1 MGKSSPWRAPD
12 LCRIKTRGLP
22 GLSPDP
28 SLSYH
33 VLGMSRAKELDETT
47 VLFHLTLFVL
57 ITCKRSSSQ
66 TCFLAVQT
74 HTWPQDRENLFWGRV
89 PQHRAQHRCL
99 SRVPIPIPALPRAHR
114 ALIVRALEPSLP
126 AGLSLPPRYPLFFQ
140 INPPAQPGAVR
151 PERWQP
157 GVQPTSPSTCPNVME
172 KRPISGY

>member
-12 LCRIKTRGLP
+12 LCRIKTWGLP

-74 HTWPQDRENLFWGRV
+74 HTWPQDRENLFG
-89 PQHRAQHRCL
+89 A
-99 SRVPIPIPALPRAHR
+99 AF
-114 ALIVRALEPSLP
+114 PSTGP
-126 AGLSLPPRYPLFFQ
+126 STAACP
-140 INPPAQPGAVR
+140 V
-151 PERWQP
+151 
-157 GVQPTSPSTCPNVME
+157 SPSPSPLCPVLTE
-172 KRPISGY
+172 P